1 MAENK
6 KRGIHD
12 LIKEHSIDKVLDN
25 ETIYEIKL
33 DKIEANPNQ
42 PRKYF
47 DDELIK
53 ELSNSIKEHG
63 VFQPIILKK
72 TEDKYI
78 IVSGERRYK
87 AAIQAELKKIPAVIR
102 NYTDAKIAEISLV
115 ENLQREDLS
124 PIEEANAYDLIIK
137 NYNLTQNE
145 LAKRVGKSRSHITN
159 ILGLLRLPEVIKEML
174 LNKKISMGHAR
185 VISKLETEEEMI
197 ELANEII
204 ESKLNVRETEKISSD
219 KKTNVKEEKTNFNKL
234 YKVERNMIAK
244 YYNSN
249 VSINNNRVT
258 FKVENE
264 EEIKSLIE
272 ELMKNAL

>member
-12 LIKEHSIDKVLDN
+12 LIKEHSIDKVLDT
-25 ETIYEIKL
+25 ETIYEIEL

-244 YYNSN
+244 YYNSK

>member
-12 LIKEHSIDKVLDN
+12 LIKEHSIDKVLDT
-25 ETIYEIKL
+25 ETIYEIEL